1 MESNKIICKRAVIK
15 YRTGG
20 GGGDFVKNHGIKIS
34 NTPTEI
40 TTKIS
45 CVNKINCR
53 SPKTI
58 KIMYLVSSNSVSIAT
73 R

>member
-20 GGGDFVKNHGIKIS
+20 GDFVKKHGIKIS
-34 NTPTEI
+34 NTPIEI

-45 CVNKINCR
+45 CVNKINCL